1 MLLPEKGLCWSDG
14 CGRGHYV
21 PGDAPGLPS
30 LRRRQALKRQD
41 TLSLYQIRQW
51 YASMYASLL
60 SSICVN

>member
-41 TLSLYQIRQW
+41 TLSLYTKLDN
-51 YASMYASLL
+51 A
-60 SSICVN
+60 CVNVCVNASQFV

>member
-14 CGRGHYV
+14 GGRGHYV

-41 TLSLYQIRQW
+41 TLSLYTKLDN
-51 YASMYASLL
+51 A
-60 SSICVN
+60 CVNVCVNASQFV